1 MKWWQNTTIYQI
13 YPRSFKDSNN
23 DGVGDLKGIIEKLD
37 YLKELGI
44 ETIWLSPFYKTS
56 HKDFGYDIC
65 DYYKVDPLFGS
76 DEDVDILISE
86 VHNRGLKIVFDM
98 VMNHTSDEHEWFKES
113 RSSKVNEKRDWYI
126 WKKGN
131 GKKPPNNWISM
142 IGKKGW
148 NYDKLTDEWYY
159 ASFLPFQPDLNYSN
173 EEVKQEMFNVVRYW
187 LKKGVDGFRLDIFNC
202 IGKDKLFRNNPP
214 SLRYIPSPDNNDEA
228 FFQKKKYSFNHEK
241 SFLFS
246 KELRRVVNEFDD
258 RFLIGEVSGP
268 TSVLKRFMG
277 KKNDGLHTVFLFE
290 LIRYNFNASYF
301 KKIIEKFEKHYP
313 KPYSPTYVYSNHDLG
328 RAIARVDDNM
338 IKAKLLA
345 LFQMTARG
353 IPVLYY
359 GEEIGMKNHDLSA
372 HEALDPLSRE
382 YKWIPKKLFR
392 SFKVLTNRD
401 DSRTPMQW
409 DESKNSDFSDENVAS
424 WLPLTK
430 GFRKRNVHVELD
442 DDDSILNFYK
452 NILNYRKNSKILK
465 EGDIVINEKYTTKD
479 ILVFERILNE
489 KTLMIVINFSK
500 KKYALKKIIGKI
512 QIRTKKKIVLS
523 KEKLLLPKFSGC
535 IIEKHMKA

>member
-1 MKWWQNTTIYQI
+1 
-13 YPRSFKDSNN
+13 
-23 DGVGDLKGIIEKLD
+23 
-37 YLKELGI
+37 
-44 ETIWLSPFYKTS
+44 
-56 HKDFGYDIC
+56 
-65 DYYKVDPLFGS
+65 
-76 DEDVDILISE
+76 
-86 VHNRGLKIVFDM
+86 
-98 VMNHTSDEHEWFKES
+98 
-113 RSSKVNEKRDWYI
+113 
-126 WKKGN
+126 
-131 GKKPPNNWISM
+131 
-142 IGKKGW
+142 
-148 NYDKLTDEWYY
+148 
-159 ASFLPFQPDLNYSN
+159 
-173 EEVKQEMFNVVRYW
+173 
-187 LKKGVDGFRLDIFNC
+187 
-202 IGKDKLFRNNPP
+202 
-214 SLRYIPSPDNNDEA
+214 
-228 FFQKKKYSFNHEK
+228 
-241 SFLFS
+241 
-246 KELRRVVNEFDD
+246 
-258 RFLIGEVSGP
+258 
-268 TSVLKRFMG
+268 MG

-430 GFRKRNVHVELD
+430 GFRKRNVHIELD

-500 KKYALKKIIGKI
+500 KKYALKKIIGNVIIK
-512 QIRTKKKIVLS
+512 TKSRITLT
-523 KEKLLLPKFSGC
+523 KEKLTLPMYSGC
-535 IIEKHMKA
+535 IIEKDEEVLKVNNI